1 MTRPAFVGRAGCQ
14 MQTFKGRLSLTK
26 GKLLTKS
33 KPPTKEQ
40 ASTRSRLPQGAGLLK
55 ELASLRSRPP
65 QGAGLLKEQ
74 ASLQTPT

>member
-14 MQTFKGRLSLTK
+14 MQSFKGRLSLTK

-40 ASTRSRLPQGAGLLK
+40 ASTRGRPPLGAGFH
-55 ELASLRSRPP
+55 
-65 QGAGLLKEQ
+65 KEQ
-74 ASLQTPT
+74 ASTRGRPP